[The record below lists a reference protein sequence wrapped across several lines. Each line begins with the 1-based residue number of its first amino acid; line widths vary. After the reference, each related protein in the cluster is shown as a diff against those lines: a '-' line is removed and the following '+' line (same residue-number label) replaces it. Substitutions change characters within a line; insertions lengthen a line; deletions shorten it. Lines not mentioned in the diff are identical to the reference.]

1 MITHTGKPKALQE
14 VVPAGPRASKRET
27 ITHSPGVRSVLHLQ
41 RTAGNR
47 AVAGALQ
54 GSQSLGGEPPVPA
67 DLVGLRLGR
76 GPATPQPELTISNPG
91 DASEQEADRI
101 ADQVMRSPGPLPRPA
116 AAGERPDAGNA
127 AISTPRPLA
136 ASRAESGNAVSGAA
150 QPAIQNVLGS
160 SGQPLDAIARS
171 FFEPRFGSDLSQVRV
186 HTGEKAAESARA
198 IDALAYTSGSEIVFG
213 AGQYAPQTHEG
224 QRLLAHELVHVHQQ
238 VHVLQQAGATL
249 SRTPATLQRQPASS
263 PLTSDP
269 SAQAVDPGYEESAHA
284 PSYRV
289 RIVAHASPRW
299 RGAPNAAEADRLN
312 QELSQRRA
320 DEVRDRVERLM
331 AKHGMGSANVTYDTS
346 VEPSDDTVELQSEAR
361 GSRETLA
368 EAKGDR
374 SANAMKYRRVDVI
387 IDSNQRV
394 SGTAGASRPLL
405 TRSTASRFWHVSV
418 DMSAGGAL
426 GAAGSLLSLT
436 LFNDMSD
443 QSMTGKVFAGGG
455 GPKASLGASVSIW
468 SDPTGFSTDEP
479 VNFQDFDGMW
489 VRYTTVGANFFIGYE
504 KSYISFVGMGSDAQS
519 IDVGGWNTGTV
530 GIGGSVVAGPLSLDG
545 SYPPTQLPIKDTDTT
560 IVPYERNEGGEDVH
574 KVLFETGEHELK
586 DLETDILESFLM
598 SVVASKR

>member
-1 MITHTGKPKALQE
+1 MLQ
-14 VVPAGPRASKRET
+14 P
-27 ITHSPGVRSVLHLQ
+27 
-41 RTAGNR
+41 
-47 AVAGALQ
+47 
-54 GSQSLGGEPPVPA
+54 
-67 DLVGLRLGR
+67 DLVALRLGL
-76 GPATPQPELTISNPG
+76 GQAPQPVGTQIHVQPHLTVSNPG

-101 ADQVMRSPGPLPRPA
+101 ADQVMRMPGPQPKLAGTPELGRMGGA
-116 AAGERPDAGNA
+116 AASSPANGTQEVG
-127 AISTPRPLA
+127 
-136 ASRAESGNAVSGAA
+136 RAESGNTVMGAS
-150 QPAIQNVLGS
+150 QLAIQNALSS
-160 SGQPLDAIARS
+160 SGQPLDAATRS
-171 FFEPRFGSDLSQVRV
+171 FFEPRFGSDLSQVRI
-186 HTGEKAAESARA
+186 HTGEEAAESARA

-213 AGQYAPQTHEG
+213 AGQYAPQTQGG
-224 QRLLAHELVHVHQQ
+224 QRLLAHELAHVHQQ
-238 VHVLQQAGATL
+238 VGATL
-249 SRTPATLQRQPASS
+249 SRAPATVQRQPASS
-263 PLTSDP
+263 TLQSDP
-269 SAQAVDPGYEESAHA
+269 DATAVDPGYEESAQA

-320 DEVRDRVERLM
+320 DEVRDTVERLL
-331 AKHGMGSANVTYDTS
+331 AKHGMGSASVTYDTS

-374 SANAMKYRRVDVI
+374 SSNAMKYRRVDVI
-387 IDSNQRV
+387 IESNQRV

-418 DMSAGGAL
+418 DMSAGGSL

-489 VRYTTVGANFFIGYE
+489 IRYTTAGVNFFIGYE
-504 KSYISFVGMGSDAQS
+504 KSYIDFFGMGSDAQN

-530 GIGGSVVAGPLSLDG
+530 GIGGSVVTGPLSLDG

-560 IVPYERNEGGEDVH
+560 FVPYERNEGGKDVH
-574 KVLFETGEHELK
+574 QVLFPTGEHELP
-586 DLETDILESFLM
+586 EVESNILESYLM
-598 SVVASKR
+598 SVAASKR